1 MFTLEYRLEKA
12 EKDLKKLQEEV
23 DEKKKEDWKYRIAEW
38 SKKDKSFANER
49 VIFEKLAVAKARV
62 ERLKTKIYN
71 KKQGGRTRRAK
82 RGSKK
87 TRKNGFMW

>member
-1 MFTLEYRLEKA
+1 MPTLEVQLEKA
-12 EKDLKKLQEEV
+12 EKALKEIQEDV
-23 DEKKKEDWKYRIAEW
+23 DEKKKNSNKYRVAEFI
-38 SKKDKSFANER
+38 KKDKSFANER

-71 KKQGGRTRRAK
+71 KNQKGGKTLRA

-87 TRKNGFMW
+87 TRRNL

>member
-1 MFTLEYRLEKA
+1 MPTLEVQLEKA
-12 EKDLKKLQEEV
+12 EKALKEIQADV
-23 DEKKKEDWKYRIAEW
+23 DEKKKNSNKYRVAEFI
-38 SKKDKSFANER
+38 KKDKSFANER

-71 KKQGGRTRRAK
+71 KQRGGKTLRA

-87 TRKNGFMW
+87 TRRNL